1 MGLLNYSCALS
12 DMAAGINGVQTGPG
26 GDKRWDGCLCRMYE
40 PIDLWGWLVV
50 LDDIAV
56 MMECWGGNA
65 LGEVFDI
72 LHHVLITCIVEQDIE
87 LAVNAGSAF
96 WRGKKRTIA
105 GLNSSQVRD
114 SISSTETE
122 TEH

>member
-1 MGLLNYSCALS
+1 MGLLNCSCALS

-26 GDKRWDGCLCRMYE
+26 GDKIWDGCLCRMYE
-40 PIDLWGWLVV
+40 PIDPWGWLVV

-96 WRGKKRTIA
+96 WRGK
-105 GLNSSQVRD
+105 
-114 SISSTETE
+114 
-122 TEH
+122 